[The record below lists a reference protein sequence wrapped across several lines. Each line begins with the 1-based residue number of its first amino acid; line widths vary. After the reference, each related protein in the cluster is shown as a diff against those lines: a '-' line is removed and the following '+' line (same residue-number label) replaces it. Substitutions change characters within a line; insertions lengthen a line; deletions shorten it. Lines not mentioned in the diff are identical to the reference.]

1 MKARTL
7 NAGASTTGTVQF
19 RGRRGQAGFSLIE
32 LMIVIVVIAVLI
44 LAVARSLNG
53 STDEPRAQML
63 VKTASNFTSNWT
75 LIAAKCSV
83 SQTVAG
89 SAIPVS
95 GKNALDVVIEGD
107 SAVAPAYK
115 ECYAKSSAR
124 ALREVAN
131 KNGAGW
137 QVESYPVTLTGGGPN
152 SKLIVTYQRVPDEVV
167 LKMAQGFTTNLNA
180 LASSDTTSD
189 VLQYSAAA
197 SNLRSVM
204 VRLD

>member
-1 MKARTL
+1 MKANTL
-7 NAGASTTGTVQF
+7 KAGATITGANRI
-19 RGRRGQAGFSLIE
+19 RGQRRQAGFSLIE
-32 LMIVIVVIAVLI
+32 LMVVIVIIAVLI
-44 LAVARSLNG
+44 LAVARAVNG

-63 VKTASNFTSNWT
+63 VKTATNFTSNWT
-75 LIAAKCSV
+75 LITSKCSV

-95 GKNALDVVIEGD
+95 GKNALDVIIEGD

-137 QVESYPVTLTGGGPN
+137 QVESFPVTLTGGGPS

-167 LKMAQGFTTNLNA
+167 LKMAQGFTTNLTA
-180 LASSDTTSD
+180 LATSDTTND

-197 SNLRSVM
+197 ANLRSVM